1 VRENKNMATIRDLIK
16 KFTKGSKNTY
26 NKVLDT
32 EVSDIANT
40 SKKVSKGI
48 FGFIIDFYAV
58 VLYGILGLLVYY
70 MGFSLYTLFT

>member
-1 VRENKNMATIRDLIK
+1 MATIRDLIK

-58 VLYGILGLLVYY
+58 VLYVILGLLVYY
-70 MGFSLYTLFT
+70 VGFNLYSLFT

>member
-1 VRENKNMATIRDLIK
+1 MATIRDLIK
-16 KFTKGSKNTY
+16 QFTKGSKNTY

-48 FGFIIDFYAV
+48 LKVELPLSEIHSVII
-58 VLYGILGLLVYY
+58 
-70 MGFSLYTLFT
+70 

>member
-1 VRENKNMATIRDLIK
+1 MATIRDLIK
-16 KFTKGSKNTY
+16 QFTKGSKDTY

-70 MGFSLYTLFT
+70 VGFNLYALFS

>member
-1 VRENKNMATIRDLIK
+1 MATIRDLIK
-16 KFTKGSKNTY
+16 KFSKGSKDTY

-32 EVSDIANT
+32 EVSDITNT

-70 MGFSLYTLFT
+70 VGFNLYTLFT

>member
-1 VRENKNMATIRDLIK
+1 MATIRDLIK
-16 KFTKGSKNTY
+16 KFTKGSKDTY

>member
-1 VRENKNMATIRDLIK
+1 MATIRDLIK